1 MSDLLFSLQ
10 VLFVFII
17 PLSEVRRLHVPD
29 GLPAQFFDFVTQ
41 SPDNF
46 QITGFSGIDLD
57 LFTDMA
63 DVDSY
68 CVVLV
73 ARASSF
79 QILS

>member
-1 MSDLLFSLQ
+1 MSDLLFPTG
-10 VLFVFII
+10 LFVFII

-68 CVVLV
+68 CVVCC
-73 ARASSF
+73 